1 MEDGAMPQRWVPAVF
16 MRGGTSKG
24 LFFHAGDLPADP
36 AARDRLLL
44 AALGSPDPF
53 GRQLDGMGGGI
64 SSLSKA
70 AVIGPPT
77 RPGADVD
84 YTFAQVAVDR
94 PVVDLGA
101 NCGNLSSAVGPF
113 AVDEG
118 LCQRADGPALVRIHN
133 TNTGGFIHARFAV
146 RDGRAE
152 TGGELAIGG
161 VAGTGA
167 PVRLDF
173 LDPGGARTGRLL
185 PTGRPVDEVEL
196 EDGGRFRLSLVDA
209 AAPVAF
215 VAAAELGLDGT
226 EPPDELEARP
236 EVMALLDRLR
246 RRAGVLMGLAGE
258 PAAVELAS
266 PKVAVLGPP
275 RPFRTLDGRL
285 VAAADHDVGVRM
297 LSMERAHRAVPVTG
311 ALCLGVACRV
321 PGTVAQAVAAAPAAA
336 GDPVRVGN
344 PSGVVQVAAEVAEAA
359 GGWRAGSASLYRTAR
374 SLMRGA
380 VAVPPG

>member
-1 MEDGAMPQRWVPAVF
+1 MPQRWVPAVF

-70 AVIGPPT
+70 AVIGPPS

-118 LCQRADGPALVRIHN
+118 LCPRADGPALVRIHN
-133 TNTGGFIHARFAV
+133 TNTGRLIHARFAV

-152 TGGELAIGG
+152 TAGELAGPG

-185 PTGRPVDEVEL
+185 PTGRPVDEVDL
-196 EDGGRFRLSLVDA
+196 DGAGRFRLSMVDA
-209 AAPVAF
+209 ANPAVF
-215 VAAAELGLDGT
+215 VAAGELGLDGT
-226 EPPDELEARP
+226 ESPDELEARP

-246 RRAGVLMGLAGE
+246 RRAGVLMGLAAAPG
-258 PAAVELAS
+258 AVELAS
-266 PKVAVLGPP
+266 PKIAVLSPP

-285 VAAADHDVGVRM
+285 VAAADHDVGVRL

-321 PGTVAQAVAAAPAAA
+321 AGTVAQEVAAMPASA
-336 GDPVRVGN
+336 GRPLRVGN
-344 PSGVVQVAAEVAEAA
+344 PSGVVQVAAEVAEVT
-359 GGWRAGSASLYRTAR
+359 GGWRAQPGPPYRTAKAP
-374 SLMRGA
+374 MRGQ
-380 VAVPPG
+380 VAVPAVSDGR

>member
-1 MEDGAMPQRWVPAVF
+1 MSQRWVPAVF

-36 AARDRLLL
+36 GERDRLLL

-113 AVDEG
+113 AVDQG
-118 LCQRADGPALVRIHN
+118 LCPSPDGPALVRIHN
-133 TNTGGFIHARFAV
+133 TNTGRLLQASFAV

-152 TGGELAIGG
+152 TRGELAIPG

-173 LDPGGARTGRLL
+173 LDPGGPRTGRLL
-185 PTGRPVDEVEL
+185 PTGRPVDEVEP
-196 EDGGRFRLSLVDA
+196 EGGGRFRLSLVDA
-209 AAPVAF
+209 AAPAAF

-226 EPPDELEARP
+226 EPPDELEARA
-236 EVMALLDRLR
+236 EVMAVLDRLR
-246 RRAGVLMGLAGE
+246 RRAGVLMGLARE

-266 PKVAVLGPP
+266 PKIAVLGPP

-321 PGTVAQAVAAAPAAA
+321 PGTVAQALAATPAAA

-359 GGWRAGSASLYRTAR
+359 GGWRASSASLYRTAR